1 MRTWIKTTKL
11 ALLFTLCAQTM
22 PLQADDCEDDCEG
35 DCYQESCYCKL
46 APEWAI
52 GGLAVVAIAA
62 VLLQN
67 NSHSH

>member
-1 MRTWIKTTKL
+1 MKSWLRI
-11 ALLFTLCAQTM
+11 ALIACATNVLIPGM
-22 PLQADDCEDDCEG
+22 PIMADGCG
-35 DCYQESCYCKL
+35 DCYEQSCACKL

-67 NSHSH
+67 NDSGHSH